1 MRRFLAL
8 AGIAGSLALS
18 AVAPAAAA
26 LSNSYLAS
34 GIETSIPTNNTST
47 FSGLA
52 VGSQGDGALWKASV
66 VHDPLSA
73 CPFDSGS
80 SCAITGGTFSLTSS
94 AGAVAGSFTEGA
106 VTPISQQQPCGQQV
120 YGVAGSLVTTNGAAT
135 FTGTLTHYRAFI
147 FGRCI
152 TYFATISGSLQFG

>member
-8 AGIAGSLALS
+8 AGIAGSLAL
-18 AVAPAAAA
+18 AAAAPAAAG
-26 LSNSYLAS
+26 LSDSYLAS

-47 FSGLA
+47 FSGVA

-73 CPFDSGS
+73 CPFGSGS
-80 SCAITGGTFSLTSS
+80 SCAITGGTFSLTGP
-94 AGAVAGSFTEGA
+94 AGAALGTFTGGS
-106 VTPISQQQPCGQQV
+106 VTPISQQEPCGMQL
-120 YGVAGSLVTTNGAAT
+120 YGVAGTLATTNGNAA
-135 FTGTLTHYRAFI
+135 FNATLTHYRVFI

-152 TYFATISGSLQFG
+152 TYFATISGSLHFG